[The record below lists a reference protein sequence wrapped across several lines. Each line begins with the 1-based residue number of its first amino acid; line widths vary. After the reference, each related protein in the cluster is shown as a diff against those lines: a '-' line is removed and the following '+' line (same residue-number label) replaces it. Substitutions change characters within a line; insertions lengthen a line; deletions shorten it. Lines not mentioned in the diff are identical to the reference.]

1 MNNIKKISNNCI
13 IVNNAVI
20 SYETEVARIEDNN
33 LIVLGKWSKTTSKH
47 INTVA
52 RELNLTKVIA

>member
-13 IVNNAVI
+13 IVGNSVI
-20 SYETEVARIEDNN
+20 SYETEVARIEGNN
-33 LIVLGKWSKTTSKH
+33 LIVNGYYSKTTSKH

-52 RELNLTKVIA
+52 RELNLTKVIS